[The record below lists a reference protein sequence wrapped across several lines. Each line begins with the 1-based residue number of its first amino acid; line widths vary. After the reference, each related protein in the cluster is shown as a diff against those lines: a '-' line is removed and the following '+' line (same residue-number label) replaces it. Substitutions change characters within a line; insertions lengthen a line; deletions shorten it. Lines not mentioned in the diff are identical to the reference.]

1 MNNTVSTGIDK
12 LKNEKPIEA
21 LYFLDNTCPKCDDK
35 LELVTRKLD
44 NISIA
49 IRYECNNCGYICP
62 IKYDMKD
69 SICNKDEFNMP
80 KYSPLY
86 DRSIYEFIKYF
97 GE

>member
-1 MNNTVSTGIDK
+1 MNNIASTGIDK
-12 LKNEKPIEA
+12 LKDEKPIEV
-21 LYFLDNTCPKCDDK
+21 LYFLDNTCPKCSDK
-35 LELVTRKLD
+35 LELVIRKLD

-49 IRYECNNCGYICP
+49 IRYECNNYGYICP

-69 SICNKDEFNMP
+69 SICDKDKFNMP

-86 DRSIYEFIKYF
+86 DRSIYEFMKHF

>member
-1 MNNTVSTGIDK
+1 MENTASTGIDK
-12 LKNEKPIEA
+12 LKNEKPI
-21 LYFLDNTCPKCDDK
+21 KK
-35 LELVTRKLD
+35 LNGIDV
-44 NISIA
+44 A
-49 IRYECNNCGYICP
+49 IRYECKKCGYICP

-69 SICNKDEFNMP
+69 SICDKNKFNMP